1 MAAVSDG
8 PSGGG
13 GGQVGPQA
21 RILEQ
26 YVCDPLSDL
35 MQVDI
40 LAPQKEREIRKQVGG
55 CPLSMLVVG
64 KQRLQCGLRGLKALS
79 VGRAELLARPNSWRV
94 LGQILG
100 WRLAPLVR

>member
-40 LAPQKEREIRKQVGG
+40 LAPQKE
-55 CPLSMLVVG
+55 LSL
-64 KQRLQCGLRGLKALS
+64 
-79 VGRAELLARPNSWRV
+79 
-94 LGQILG
+94 IHI
-100 WRLAPLVR
+100 